1 MELYESIVLEWL
13 AQHYWPFVRIS
24 SMLLTM
30 AVFSGQGIP
39 ARIKIFFA
47 MAISIAVAPAIPPI
61 QAPFDTVSPA
71 GMLVTIQQIIIGVA
85 LGFMSLLAVNTFALA
100 GQVLGMQIGLGF
112 AAMVDPNSGQQV
124 PVVAQFYLMLA
135 TLIFLALDGHLLMIR
150 MVAASFDM
158 VPVGQTGL
166 DPDAF
171 FYIASWAVWMFNA
184 ALGFAISAMISIL
197 LINLSFGVMTRASP
211 QLNIFTVGFPI
222 TMISGLLILW
232 LTVGNFIVHFENQ
245 WQRAISGMCF
255 ILGGSC

>member
-1 MELYESIVLEWL
+1 MEVHERVILEWL
-13 AQHYWPFVRIS
+13 AQHYWPFVRVS
-24 SMLLTM
+24 SMFLTM
-30 AVFSGQGIP
+30 AVFSGRGLP
-39 ARIKIFFA
+39 ARIKVFFA
-47 MAISIAVAPAIPPI
+47 LAITVAIVPALPVIDT
-61 QAPFDTVSPA
+61 PFDTVSIS
-71 GMLVTIQQIIIGVA
+71 GMLVTVQQILIGVA
-85 LGFMSLLAVNTFALA
+85 LGFLSLLAVNTFAVA

-150 MVAASFDM
+150 MVVLSFDAI
-158 VPVGQTGL
+158 PVGSVGL
-166 DPDAF
+166 DADTF
-171 FYIASWAVWMFNA
+171 YYIATWATWMFSA
-184 ALGFAISAMISIL
+184 ALSFSLSAMISIL

-245 WQRAISGMCF
+245 WQRAVSGMCF

>member
-1 MELYESIVLEWL
+1 MELYESVILEWL
-13 AQHYWPFVRIS
+13 AQHYWPFVRVS

-30 AVFSGQGIP
+30 AVFSGRGIP

-47 MAISIAVAPAIPPI
+47 MVITMAIAPALPPI
-61 QAPFDTVSPA
+61 ETTFDTVSPT

-85 LGFMSLLAVNTFALA
+85 IGFLSLLAVNTFALA

-135 TLIFLALDGHLLMIR
+135 TLIFLALNGHLLMIQ
-150 MVAASFDM
+150 MIAASFEAI
-158 VPVGQTGL
+158 PVGQIGL
-166 DPDAF
+166 DADAF
-171 FYIASWAVWMFNA
+171 YYIANWAVWMFSA
-184 ALGFAISAMISIL
+184 ALGFAISAMVSIL

-245 WQRAISGMCF
+245 WQRAVSGMCF

>member
-1 MELYESIVLEWL
+1 MELYESVILEWL
-13 AQHYWPFVRIS
+13 AQHYWPFVRVS

-30 AVFSGQGIP
+30 AVFSGRGVP
-39 ARIKIFFA
+39 ARIKVFFA
-47 MAISIAVAPAIPPI
+47 MVITMAISPALPPI
-61 QAPFDTVSPA
+61 ETTFDTVSPA

-85 LGFMSLLAVNTFALA
+85 LGFLSLLAINTFALA

-135 TLIFLALDGHLLMIR
+135 TLIFLALNGHLVMIQ
-150 MVAASFDM
+150 MVAASFEAI
-158 VPVGQTGL
+158 PVGPIGL
-166 DPDAF
+166 DSDAF
-171 FYIASWAVWMFNA
+171 YYIANWAVWMFSA
-184 ALGFAISAMISIL
+184 ALGFALSAMVSIL

-245 WQRAISGMCF
+245 WQRAVSGMCF
-255 ILGGSC
+255 VLGGSC

>member
-13 AQHYWPFVRIS
+13 AQHYWPFVRVS

-30 AVFSGQGIP
+30 AVFSGRGIP
-39 ARIKIFFA
+39 ARIKIMFA
-47 MAISIAVAPAIPPI
+47 MVISIAIAPAIPPV
-61 QAPFDTVSPA
+61 QVPFDTVSPA
-71 GMLVTIQQIIIGVA
+71 GMLVTVQQIIIGVA
-85 LGFMSLLAVNTFALA
+85 LGFLSLLAINTFALA

-112 AAMVDPNSGQQV
+112 AAMVDPSSGQQV

-135 TLIFLALDGHLLMIR
+135 TLIFLALDGHLLMIH

-158 VPVGQTGL
+158 MPIGQRGL
-166 DPDAF
+166 DADAF

-184 ALGFAISAMISIL
+184 ALGFALSAMISIL

-232 LTVGNFIVHFENQ
+232 LTVGNFVVHFENQ

-255 ILGGSC
+255 ILGGNC

>member
-1 MELYESIVLEWL
+1 MEIHESIIFDWL
-13 AQHYWPFVRIS
+13 AQHFWPFVRVS
-24 SMLLTM
+24 SMFLTM

-39 ARIKIFFA
+39 TPIKILFA
-47 MAISIAVAPAIPPI
+47 LVITVAIAPAMPVIDV
-61 QAPFDTVSPA
+61 PFETVSVG
-71 GMLVTIQQIIIGVA
+71 GMLVTIQQILVGVA
-85 LGFMSLLAVNTFALA
+85 LGFLSLLAINTFALA

-112 AAMVDPNSGQQV
+112 AAMVDPSTGQQV
-124 PVVAQFYLMLA
+124 PVLAQFYLMLA
-135 TLIFLALDGHLLMIR
+135 TLIFLALDGHLVMIR
-150 MVAASFDM
+150 MVALSFEAI
-158 VPVGQTGL
+158 PVGSVSL
-166 DPDAF
+166 DADS
-171 FYIASWAVWMFNA
+171 FYYLANWAVWMFSA

>member
-1 MELYESIVLEWL
+1 MELYESTVLEWL

-24 SMLLTM
+24 SMFMTM

-39 ARIKIFFA
+39 ARIKIMFA
-47 MAISIAVAPAIPPI
+47 FVISIAVAPAIPPI
-61 QAPFDTVSPA
+61 EASFETVSPA

-85 LGFMSLLAVNTFALA
+85 LGFVSLLAINTFALA

-135 TLIFLALDGHLLMIR
+135 TLIFLALDGHLVMIR
-150 MVAASFDM
+150 MVAVSFDM
-158 VPVGQTGL
+158 LPVGQTGL
-166 DPDAF
+166 DADAF
-171 FYIASWAVWMFNA
+171 MYIANWAVWMFNA
-184 ALGFAISAMISIL
+184 ALAFALSAMISIL

-245 WQRAISGMCF
+245 WQRAISAMCF